1 MTALSSSAF
10 ANCALQPDG
19 VTVICNTNAPNPY
32 TSSIN
37 AITVGSGTLVIPGNG
52 AKVIVNTGAGIAT
65 TGAAVQVNN
74 NSSVTNGGS
83 ISTTFI
89 NAYGI
94 WAGDP
99 NNASSTTVGFGN
111 TLENDGTIRTT
122 GSNSVGIFARTANR
136 TAGNV
141 LINRGRIDTFGSIS
155 GTSPRSSSAGI
166 RSDSVVASTILNY
179 GIVAAHGAYATIAS
193 GNTVA
198 IAGNGVEMAGP
209 GTFTNEAGASVTSD
223 NAYGFY
229 GNGPNANG
237 ITVINAGTL
246 SGSRGAILFG
256 AGQSNNTVMLEAGST
271 TTGSINAGVGGSN
284 NTLVFDGFSSTAFAN
299 AIPNWQLVAL
309 RNSAN
314 VTLSGASYALTN
326 LSLDPGTTATFTA
339 PALTIGGQINDNG
352 TLVFASASN
361 LNITAPIQGS
371 GAVTQAGNGT
381 LVLSGAGTYTGPT
394 TVASG
399 ILQAGGANLLS
410 PASAFN
416 VNSGATLDLGNANQ
430 TIGSL
435 AGAGAVNLG
444 AGTLTTGGLGTSTS
458 FGGVIA
464 GGGGLVKT
472 GAGSMTLTGANS
484 YTGGTTISSGALQLG
499 DGGSTGSI
507 VGDVTDNG
515 SLVFNRSDVSTYAGT
530 ISGAGSVTQQ
540 GTGTTV
546 LTANHTYTGGT
557 TINAGTL
564 QLGDGGSSG
573 SIVGDVVDNGALVF
587 NRGDVSTYAGVISGA
602 GSVTQQ
608 GAGTTV
614 LTGNSTYGGGTTINA
629 GALQLGDGGTSGSI
643 VGDVVDNGAL
653 VFNRSDISTF
663 AGAISGA
670 GSVTQQGTGTTVLT
684 AGNTYAGGTTISA
697 GTLQLGDGGSS
708 GSLVGDVIDN
718 GALVF
723 NRSDNTTFSGLI
735 SGSGLVTQQGTG
747 TTVLTA
753 NNSYTGGTTISAG
766 TLQLGNGG
774 ASGSIVGDVTNNG
787 ALVFNRNDV
796 STFAGA
802 ISGSGAVI
810 QQGTGTTVLTGNS
823 SYTGGTTIQAGMLQL
838 GNGGT
843 SGSIV
848 GDVTNNG
855 RLIIDR
861 SDTATIPGVISGTGS
876 VKQLGSGTTIFTGDN
891 TYTGGTVIANGAL
904 QLGNGGTSGSIVG
917 DVQDGGTLVFNRSD
931 TVTFNGV
938 ISDWTN
944 TTPDP
949 IGSLQQNGTG
959 TTVLTALNT
968 YSGTTS
974 VNAGTLVV
982 GNVPNSTAAIAG
994 GGAVHVAGGATLGG
1008 YGMIGNFDGSGG
1020 PVTNDGT
1027 IAVAD
1032 ALPLFQ
1038 GGSKGDF
1045 SINGTLTNNNLIQ
1058 LAGAGV
1064 GNSLFVGNLVGQGN
1078 SRIAM
1083 NTVLSD
1089 DTSNSDLLV
1098 VSKGTTSGHTV
1109 LNITNVGGLGA
1120 TTPGNGILVVAAS
1133 GLAVTTPDAFALGT
1147 SLEAGPYQ
1155 YALFKGARDASSPE
1169 SWYLRSEDPSPPAEV
1184 LDALGITMPAPGTPT
1199 ATRPYVAYYRP
1210 EVSLYTALPSMA
1222 LNYGR
1227 ALIGTLHERVG
1238 EEEQLRDLSGDG
1250 FGASGV
1256 WARVIGQDGQW
1267 DAKSGG
1273 IYRDGPSFDDNMVAV
1288 QAGLDLY
1295 RDEHDDGARDF
1306 AGVLSSVGHG
1316 HGGVTNYDDTSAG
1329 NDRFDSYSIGGY
1341 WTRFGAKDWYL
1352 DGVVQGT
1359 WYDAKSS
1366 NEQQSLATHGFGTT
1380 LSLEGGY
1387 PFTFASGWSLEPQS
1401 QVIYQSLHLN
1411 SANDSSAHVQFRDAD
1426 SLAARL
1432 GGRASRTW
1440 EWDQTSKPRLL
1451 SGWFFANLWH
1461 EFKSDAVTLFSSQTG
1476 NIPFHSDL
1484 GGSWWELGTGLSA
1497 QLSKSASLYA
1507 TISYDKGFND
1517 GVKAVNGNLG
1527 MRINW

>member
-1 MTALSSSAF
+1 MTALSSPAF

-52 AKVIVNTGAGIAT
+52 AKVIVNTGAGIAA

-111 TLENDGTIRTT
+111 TLENDGTIRTN

-237 ITVINAGTL
+237 ITVNNAGTL
-246 SGSRGAILFG
+246 SGGRGAILFG

-271 TTGSINAGVGGSN
+271 TTGSIDAGVGGSN
-284 NTLVFDGFSSTAFAN
+284 NTLVFDGYSSAAFAN

-314 VTLSGASYALTN
+314 VTLSGASYALNN
-326 LSLDPGTTATFTA
+326 LSLDAGTTATFAT
-339 PALTIGGQINDNG
+339 PALSITGQITDNG
-352 TLVFASASN
+352 ALVFDSPNN
-361 LNITAPIQGS
+361 LTIAAPIQGS
-371 GAVTQAGNGT
+371 GALTQAGDGT
-381 LVLSGAGTYTGPT
+381 LLLTGASTYTGAT
-394 TVASG
+394 TIASG
-399 ILQAGGANLLS
+399 TLQAGGANVLA
-410 PASAFN
+410 PASAFS

-435 AGAGAVNLG
+435 SGAGTVTLG
-444 AGTLTTGGLGTSTS
+444 AGTLTTGGLGSSTS

-464 GGGGLVKT
+464 GTGALVKT
-472 GAGSMTLTGANS
+472 GAGTMTLTGS
-484 YTGGTTISSGALQLG
+484 STYSGGTTIGAGALQLG
-499 DGGSTGSI
+499 DGGSAGSI
-507 VGDVTDNG
+507 AGDVTNNG
-515 SLVFNRSDVSTYAGT
+515 SL
-530 ISGAGSVTQQ
+530 I
-540 GTGTTV
+540 
-546 LTANHTYTGGT
+546 
-557 TINAGTL
+557 
-564 QLGDGGSSG
+564 
-573 SIVGDVVDNGALVF
+573 F
-587 NRGDVSTYAGVISGA
+587 NRGDISTFSGTVSGA

-614 LTGNSTYGGGTTINA
+614 LTSNS
-629 GALQLGDGGTSGSI
+629 
-643 VGDVVDNGAL
+643 
-653 VFNRSDISTF
+653 
-663 AGAISGA
+663 
-670 GSVTQQGTGTTVLT
+670 
-684 AGNTYAGGTTISA
+684 
-697 GTLQLGDGGSS
+697 
-708 GSLVGDVIDN
+708 
-718 GALVF
+718 
-723 NRSDNTTFSGLI
+723 
-735 SGSGLVTQQGTG
+735 
-747 TTVLTA
+747 
-753 NNSYTGGTTISAG
+753 SYSGGTTISAG

-774 ASGSIVGDVTNNG
+774 SSGSIVGNVTDNG
-787 ALVFNRNDV
+787 SLVFNRSDT
-796 STFAGA
+796 STFDGT
-802 ISGSGAVI
+802 ISGTGSAT
-810 QQGTGTTVLTGNS
+810 QQGAGTTILTANNNYS
-823 SYTGGTTIQAGMLQL
+823 GGTTIQAGALQL
-838 GNGGT
+838 GNGGA
-843 SGSIV
+843 SGSIL
-848 GDVTNNG
+848 GDVTDNG
-855 RLIIDR
+855 RLIFNR
-861 SDTATIPGVISGTGS
+861 SDTVTVPGVISGSGS
-876 VKQLGSGTTIFTGDN
+876 VKQLGSGTTIFTGNN

-917 DVQDGGTLVFNRSD
+917 DVQDGGTLIFNRSD

-938 ISDWTN
+938 ISDWTQ

-949 IGSLQQNGTG
+949 IGSVQQNGNG
-959 TTVLTALNT
+959 ATVLTALNT
-968 YSGTTS
+968 YSGTTM

-982 GNVPNSTAAIAG
+982 GNVPISIAAIGG
-994 GGAVHVAGGATLGG
+994 GGAVNVANGATLGG
-1008 YGMIGNFDGSGG
+1008 YGMIGNYDGSGG
-1020 PVTNDGT
+1020 PVNNDGT

-1032 ALPLFQ
+1032 AVPLFQ

-1045 SINGTLTNNNLIQ
+1045 VINGTLTNNNLIQ
-1058 LAGAGV
+1058 LAGTGV
-1064 GNSLFVGNLVGQGN
+1064 GNSLFLGNLVGQGN

-1083 NTVLSD
+1083 NTVLGD
-1089 DTSNSDLLV
+1089 DESSSDLLL

-1109 LNITNVGGLGA
+1109 LNVSNVDGLGA
-1120 TTPGNGILVVAAS
+1120 ATPGNGILVVAAS
-1133 GLAVTTPDAFALGT
+1133 GQAVTTPDAFVLGT

-1155 YALFKGARDASSPE
+1155 YALFKGSRDTSSPE
-1169 SWYLRSEDPSPPAEV
+1169 SWYLRSEDPTPPADV
-1184 LDALGITMPAPGTPT
+1184 LDALGITMPVPGTPA

-1222 LNYGR
+1222 LNFGK

-1238 EEEQLRDLSGDG
+1238 EEEQLRDMPGDG

-1273 IYRDGPSFDDNMVAV
+1273 IYRDGPSFDNNMVAV

-1295 RDEHDDGARDF
+1295 RDEHSDGTRDF
-1306 AGVLSSVGHG
+1306 AGILSSVGHG
-1316 HGGVTNYDDTSAG
+1316 HGGVTNYDDTAAG

-1341 WTRFGAKDWYL
+1341 WTRFGARDWYL

-1359 WYDAKSS
+1359 WYDARSS
-1366 NEQQSLATHGFGTT
+1366 NEQQSLSTHGFGTT

-1387 PFTFASGWSLEPQS
+1387 PFTFANGWSLEPQS
-1401 QVIYQSLHLN
+1401 QVIYQSLHLDN
-1411 SANDSSAHVQFRDAD
+1411 ASDSSARVQFRDSD

-1440 EWDQTSKPRLL
+1440 EWDQASQPHLL
-1451 SGWFFANLWH
+1451 SGWLFANIWH
-1461 EFKSDAVTLFSSQTG
+1461 EFKSDAVTMFSSQTG

-1484 GGSWWELGTGLSA
+1484 GGSWWELGSGLSA
-1497 QLSKSASLYA
+1497 QLGKSTSVYA
-1507 TISYDKGFND
+1507 TVSYDKGFNE

-1527 MRINW
+1527 MRFNW